1 MDGGSNCHIL
11 LKEEHFIY
19 FVRKFIP
26 CSLAN
31 GIKSGFHGIGVAV
44 AELEPGFPVLLAPC
58 YYSKTDDVCTLSPG
72 ALINYSGCST
82 ASHSLFKHL
91 KVTKD
96 GKTIRSKVETVGGLD
111 YKKISICHFNKALKT
126 KIGRNSY
133 LAIKPPRFLFKSGQY
148 PTGDQ
153 EDSTNKPSNTNNSK
167 ELSTEEEVKVPKVDT
182 KTDNNKNISSRG
194 RVRKA
199 RKITTVQSFDQKH
212 YSTQCQIVPQA
223 NALQIKNRRKTLLAT
238 YLHRKFGCQCMEG
251 IQLDL

>member
-31 GIKSGFHGIGVAV
+31 GAKSGFHGIGVAV

-72 ALINYSGCST
+72 ALITYSGCST
-82 ASHSLFKHL
+82 ASHSSFKHL

-111 YKKISICHFNKALKT
+111 YKKIKICHFNKALNT
-126 KIGRNSY
+126 KVGRNSY
-133 LAIKPPRFLFKSGQY
+133 LAIRPPRLLLKSGQY
-148 PTGDQ
+148 PIEDQ
-153 EDSTNKPSNTNNSK
+153 EDSSIQSSSTNQPKK
-167 ELSTEEEVKVPKVDT
+167 LSTEEEVKLPEADI
-182 KTDNNKNISSRG
+182 KTDNNKNVCSRG

-199 RKITTVQSFDQKH
+199 RKITNVQSFDEKQ
-212 YSTQCQIVPQA
+212 YSTHCH
-223 NALQIKNRRKTLLAT
+223 IKN
-238 YLHRKFGCQCMEG
+238 
-251 IQLDL
+251 LDVNVWKQ

>member
-31 GIKSGFHGIGVAV
+31 GAKSGFHGIGVAV

-58 YYSKTDDVCTLSPG
+58 YYSKTDDVCTLSPD
-72 ALINYSGCST
+72 ALMNYSECST

-111 YKKISICHFNKALKT
+111 YKKISICHFNRALET
-126 KIGRNSY
+126 KIGRNS
-133 LAIKPPRFLFKSGQY
+133 
-148 PTGDQ
+148 
-153 EDSTNKPSNTNNSK
+153 
-167 ELSTEEEVKVPKVDT
+167 
-182 KTDNNKNISSRG
+182 
-194 RVRKA
+194 
-199 RKITTVQSFDQKH
+199 
-212 YSTQCQIVPQA
+212 
-223 NALQIKNRRKTLLAT
+223 
-238 YLHRKFGCQCMEG
+238 
-251 IQLDL
+251 